1 MPGKNN
7 ICIREGEINGTTN
20 PGEEKTERWS
30 KNRGMVNVRF
40 YLYLLMTAANR
51 RSGFE
56 LAELRLDWQCLY
68 WDEFSLNSWTD
79 KGPQDRMKK
88 DLLTRWPQMNER
100 AKKAKMKSNFSQHIV
115 FYTQAGAS
123 LLPPSPQTTA
133 PQLSSRGLKWVAL
146 RFTLLLPTWGFI
158 ETC

>member
-1 MPGKNN
+1 
-7 ICIREGEINGTTN
+7 
-20 PGEEKTERWS
+20 
-30 KNRGMVNVRF
+30 
-40 YLYLLMTAANR
+40 MTAANR

-100 AKKAKMKSNFSQHIV
+100 AKKSQNE
-115 FYTQAGAS
+115 
-123 LLPPSPQTTA
+123 
-133 PQLSSRGLKWVAL
+133 K
-146 RFTLLLPTWGFI
+146 
-158 ETC
+158 